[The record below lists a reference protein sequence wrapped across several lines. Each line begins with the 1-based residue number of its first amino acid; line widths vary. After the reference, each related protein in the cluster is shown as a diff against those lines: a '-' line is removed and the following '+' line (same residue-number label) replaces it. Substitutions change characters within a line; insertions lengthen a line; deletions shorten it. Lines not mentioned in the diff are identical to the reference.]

1 MKGVSGRAIA
11 VGVGSHAGKV
21 GKGKRN
27 PDGPPMWSLTGLSR
41 LRQLPL
47 VQNGIEALSLG
58 YKDRNRLVKFA

>member
-1 MKGVSGRAIA
+1 MKGISGCAIA

-27 PDGPPMWSLTGLSR
+27 PDGPMWTLTGLSR

-58 YKDRNRLVKFA
+58 YKDRNSLVKFA